1 MEKKVHYK
9 LHKVKK
15 QWVAIAVTS
24 LALVGLGVSVP
35 TQSVSAD
42 TTDTTTLVSD
52 DSGADTAVDSS
63 TSQSQDVTV
72 ADVQDTSTVADDST
86 ITDSTVSTDDSQDVT
101 DVVTGDADQQT
112 TTSAAVQAS
121 QVTSTDTEATTTD
134 TTDGVTVDQAADNSD
149 DTTTDTVDTTTAVTA
164 DLAGEVSRSAVT
176 ETGADADQ
184 LSLDNIQEI
193 DGKYYYIDEDGNVK
207 KNFAITVDGQLLYFD
222 AETGALTSTS
232 TYSFSEGLTNLVDNF
247 SINNQSYDSTEES
260 FELIDGY
267 LTANTWYRP
276 TKILEN
282 GETWV
287 DSTETDFRP
296 LLMAW
301 WPDVD
306 TQIDYLNYMSD
317 YFDLGTT
324 YSADDSQASLNLA
337 AEAVQ
342 VKIEQEIT
350 RQENTAWLREIISS
364 FVTTQD
370 KWNINTE
377 NEGTDH
383 LQGGA
388 LLYVNSDLTPWANS
402 DYRLL
407 NRTPTYQTGETNYFK
422 ADRTGGYEFLL
433 ANDVDNSNP
442 VVQAEQLNQLYYLM
456 NWGSIVFGDDDANF
470 DGVRVDAVDNVNADL
485 LQIYTNLFEAAYGVN
500 ESEAQA
506 LAHISILEAWS
517 YNDPDYNHDTN
528 GAALAIDN
536 GLRLSFLYSLT
547 RPTDDSSV
555 LERLITSE
563 IGFPD
568 RSEDSA
574 YGDTMPSYVFVR
586 AHDSEVQTI
595 IASII
600 AEQIN
605 PETDGYTFTLDELN
619 QAFEIYNTDMNSVD
633 KEYTHYNIPAAY
645 SLLLT
650 NMESVPR
657 VYYGDLYTDNGQYM
671 ATKSPYYDQIT
682 TLLQAR
688 IRYAAGVQSMA
699 VTYYTPSS
707 SMSTDNADSVLNETG
722 VLTSVR
728 YGYGIMTADQEATD
742 DSVLT
747 SGIVT
752 IISNNPNLQLDDSE
766 VIAVQVG
773 VAHAGQYYRP
783 LLYPTADGLQSYLND
798 SDTDI
803 TKLVDDNGYIYFTA
817 DEIKGYETVDMN
829 GYLSVWV
836 PVGADEN
843 QDIRVSADTSA
854 YAEGELTYQATAAL
868 DSQVIY
874 EGFSNF
880 QDFVTDDSEYTNKL
894 IAENV
899 DLFTSWGITS
909 FEMAPQYVSTDDGT
923 FLDSI
928 IQNGYAFDDRY
939 DLAMSQN
946 NKYGSAE
953 DLRNAI
959 KALHAAGIQVIA
971 DWVPDQIY
979 SLPGEEVVTATR
991 VNDYGEETEGA
1002 YINNTLYVANS
1013 KSSGEDYQAQ
1023 YGGEFLDYLQET
1035 YPEMFEVAMISTGE
1049 PIDPSTKIKIWKAE
1063 YFNGTNILGKGAGYV
1078 LSDAATGTYFTVTEN
1093 GTFLPKQLTTDS
1105 AITGFYYDGTG
1116 MSYFSTSGY
1125 RAKASFIV
1133 YNGYYYY
1140 FDDNGYMV
1148 TGTVEING
1156 KTYYFL
1162 PNGIQLRDAI
1172 YEDENG
1178 NQYYFGPL
1186 GNQYFNNYY
1195 SFDVEEVVDGVT
1207 TTVTKWRHFDEN
1219 GVMARGLVE
1228 IDGVYQYYD
1237 ENGYQVKGELITDA
1251 DGNLRYFKEDSG
1263 EMVVSD
1269 FVKIGDND
1277 WYYFDEN
1284 GIAVTGAQTIAGQN
1298 LYFDDN
1304 GVQAK
1309 GVFVTN
1315 ADGTRSYY
1323 DADSGE
1329 KIVAD
1334 FFTTGDNDWY
1344 YADENGNLVTGS
1356 QTINGQNLYFAE
1368 DGLQAKGVFV
1378 TDTAGNIHYYDANSG
1393 KLAVNTFVGDGDDW
1407 YYFDENGIAVTGVQ
1421 VINGQHLYFADN
1433 GIQVKGEIV
1442 TDANG
1447 NRYYYDADSGEM
1459 AVNTFVEIDG
1469 VWYYFGADGIAVTG
1483 AQVIEGQ
1490 NLYFNADGS
1499 QVKGDVVRINGLR
1512 YYYDANSGEQVR
1524 NQWVTLPDGTVVFF
1538 NARGYT
1544 WG

>member
-86 ITDSTVSTDDSQDVT
+86 TTDSTVSTDDSQD
-101 DVVTGDADQQT
+101 VTGDADQQT

-121 QVTSTDTEATTTD
+121 QVTSTDTDITTTD
-134 TTDGVTVDQAADNSD
+134 TTDGATVNQTADDSD
-149 DTTTDTVDTTTAVTA
+149 DTTTDTVATTTAVTA

-547 RPTDDSSV
+547 RPTDERSG
-555 LERLITSE
+555 LEPLITSE
-563 IGFPD
+563 IGLTD

-619 QAFEIYNTDMNSVD
+619 QAFEIYNADMNSVD

-657 VYYGDLYTDNGQYM
+657 VYYGDLYTDNG
-671 ATKSPYYDQIT
+671 
-682 TLLQAR
+682 
-688 IRYAAGVQSMA
+688 
-699 VTYYTPSS
+699 
-707 SMSTDNADSVLNETG
+707 
-722 VLTSVR
+722 
-728 YGYGIMTADQEATD
+728 
-742 DSVLT
+742 
-747 SGIVT
+747 
-752 IISNNPNLQLDDSE
+752 
-766 VIAVQVG
+766 
-773 VAHAGQYYRP
+773 
-783 LLYPTADGLQSYLND
+783 
-798 SDTDI
+798 
-803 TKLVDDNGYIYFTA
+803 
-817 DEIKGYETVDMN
+817 
-829 GYLSVWV
+829 
-836 PVGADEN
+836 
-843 QDIRVSADTSA
+843 
-854 YAEGELTYQATAAL
+854 
-868 DSQVIY
+868 
-874 EGFSNF
+874 
-880 QDFVTDDSEYTNKL
+880 
-894 IAENV
+894 
-899 DLFTSWGITS
+899 
-909 FEMAPQYVSTDDGT
+909 
-923 FLDSI
+923 
-928 IQNGYAFDDRY
+928 
-939 DLAMSQN
+939 
-946 NKYGSAE
+946 
-953 DLRNAI
+953 
-959 KALHAAGIQVIA
+959 
-971 DWVPDQIY
+971 
-979 SLPGEEVVTATR
+979 
-991 VNDYGEETEGA
+991 
-1002 YINNTLYVANS
+1002 
-1013 KSSGEDYQAQ
+1013 
-1023 YGGEFLDYLQET
+1023 
-1035 YPEMFEVAMISTGE
+1035 
-1049 PIDPSTKIKIWKAE
+1049 
-1063 YFNGTNILGKGAGYV
+1063 
-1078 LSDAATGTYFTVTEN
+1078 
-1093 GTFLPKQLTTDS
+1093 
-1105 AITGFYYDGTG
+1105 
-1116 MSYFSTSGY
+1116 
-1125 RAKASFIV
+1125 
-1133 YNGYYYY
+1133 
-1140 FDDNGYMV
+1140 
-1148 TGTVEING
+1148 
-1156 KTYYFL
+1156 
-1162 PNGIQLRDAI
+1162 
-1172 YEDENG
+1172 
-1178 NQYYFGPL
+1178 
-1186 GNQYFNNYY
+1186 
-1195 SFDVEEVVDGVT
+1195 
-1207 TTVTKWRHFDEN
+1207 
-1219 GVMARGLVE
+1219 
-1228 IDGVYQYYD
+1228 
-1237 ENGYQVKGELITDA
+1237 
-1251 DGNLRYFKEDSG
+1251 
-1263 EMVVSD
+1263 
-1269 FVKIGDND
+1269 
-1277 WYYFDEN
+1277 
-1284 GIAVTGAQTIAGQN
+1284 
-1298 LYFDDN
+1298 
-1304 GVQAK
+1304 
-1309 GVFVTN
+1309 
-1315 ADGTRSYY
+1315 
-1323 DADSGE
+1323 
-1329 KIVAD
+1329 
-1334 FFTTGDNDWY
+1334 
-1344 YADENGNLVTGS
+1344 
-1356 QTINGQNLYFAE
+1356 
-1368 DGLQAKGVFV
+1368 
-1378 TDTAGNIHYYDANSG
+1378 
-1393 KLAVNTFVGDGDDW
+1393 
-1407 YYFDENGIAVTGVQ
+1407 
-1421 VINGQHLYFADN
+1421 
-1433 GIQVKGEIV
+1433 
-1442 TDANG
+1442 
-1447 NRYYYDADSGEM
+1447 
-1459 AVNTFVEIDG
+1459 
-1469 VWYYFGADGIAVTG
+1469 
-1483 AQVIEGQ
+1483 
-1490 NLYFNADGS
+1490 
-1499 QVKGDVVRINGLR
+1499 
-1512 YYYDANSGEQVR
+1512 
-1524 NQWVTLPDGTVVFF
+1524 
-1538 NARGYT
+1538 
-1544 WG
+1544 

>member
-86 ITDSTVSTDDSQDVT
+86 TTDSTVSTDDSQD
-101 DVVTGDADQQT
+101 VTGDADQQT

-121 QVTSTDTEATTTD
+121 QVTSTDTDITTTD
-134 TTDGVTVDQAADNSD
+134 TTDGATVNQTADDSD
-149 DTTTDTVDTTTAVTA
+149 DTTTDTVATTTAVTA

-547 RPTDDSSV
+547 RPTDERSG
-555 LERLITSE
+555 LEPLITSE
-563 IGFPD
+563 IGLTD

-619 QAFEIYNTDMNSVD
+619 QAFEIYNADMNSVD

-688 IRYAAGVQSMA
+688 IRYAAGGQSMA
-699 VTYYTPSS
+699 VTYYTPAS

-880 QDFVTDDSEYTNKL
+880 QDFVTSDSEYTNKL

-1049 PIDPSTKIKIWKAE
+1049 PIDPSTKIKTWKAE

-1237 ENGYQVKGELITDA
+1237 DNGYQVKGELITDA

-1284 GIAVTGAQTIAGQN
+1284 GIAVTGA
-1298 LYFDDN
+1298 
-1304 GVQAK
+1304 
-1309 GVFVTN
+1309 
-1315 ADGTRSYY
+1315 
-1323 DADSGE
+1323 
-1329 KIVAD
+1329 
-1334 FFTTGDNDWY
+1334 
-1344 YADENGNLVTGS
+1344 
-1356 QTINGQNLYFAE
+1356 
-1368 DGLQAKGVFV
+1368 
-1378 TDTAGNIHYYDANSG
+1378 
-1393 KLAVNTFVGDGDDW
+1393 
-1407 YYFDENGIAVTGVQ
+1407 Q

-1483 AQVIEGQ
+1483 AQVIDGQ

>member
-52 DSGADTAVDSS
+52 DSGTDTAVDSS

-86 ITDSTVSTDDSQDVT
+86 TTDSTVSTDDSQDVT

-121 QVTSTDTEATTTD
+121 QVTSTDTAATTTD

-176 ETGADADQ
+176 ETGADANQ

-456 NWGSIVFGDDDANF
+456 NWGSIVFSDDDANF

-547 RPTDDSSV
+547 RPTDERSG
-555 LERLITSE
+555 LEPLITSE
-563 IGFPD
+563 IGLTD

-619 QAFEIYNTDMNSVD
+619 QAFEIYNADMNSVD

-688 IRYAAGVQSMA
+688 IRYAAGGQSMA
-699 VTYYTPSS
+699 VTYYTPAS

-1049 PIDPSTKIKIWKAE
+1049 PIDPSTKIKTWKAE

-1178 NQYYFGPL
+1178 NH
-1186 GNQYFNNYY
+1186 YY

-1393 KLAVNTFVGDGDDW
+1393 ELAVNTFVGDGDDW
-1407 YYFDENGIAVTGVQ
+1407 YYFDENGLAVTGAQ

-1433 GIQVKGEIV
+1433 GVQVKGEIV

-1483 AQVIEGQ
+1483 AQVIDEQ